1 MIDNFI
7 IMMYNSYI
15 RLIDALYGL
24 QIKKKDLKIM
34 YRYIKKVISKKGRT
48 MYYLGDGFYF
58 GRIANA
64 EAELLL
70 VTKQCVLWNL

>member
-1 MIDNFI
+1 
-7 IMMYNSYI
+7 MYNSYI

>member
-1 MIDNFI
+1 
-7 IMMYNSYI
+7 
-15 RLIDALYGL
+15 
-24 QIKKKDLKIM
+24 M

-58 GRIANA
+58 GRISNA

-70 VTKQCVLWNL
+70 ATEQCVLWNV